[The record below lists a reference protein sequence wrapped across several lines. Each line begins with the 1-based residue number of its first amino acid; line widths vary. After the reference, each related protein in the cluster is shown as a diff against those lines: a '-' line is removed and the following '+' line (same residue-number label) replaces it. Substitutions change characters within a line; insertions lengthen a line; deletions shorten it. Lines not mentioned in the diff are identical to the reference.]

1 MNKRL
6 HLIME
11 KIYPNN
17 PNDQDL
23 TEQPTLSDIFTN
35 SPIAIELY
43 DFEGKLKEVNKAC
56 LDLFGIQNIEHV
68 RGFNLFEDPNLPEQ
82 AKTDIRSGK
91 SVKYEFEFDFEL
103 VKRKGL
109 YETTRNGSSFLEC
122 FLCPTL
128 NPENE
133 IKGYILYINEITK
146 RKKSEELLQI
156 NELNYRTIFNF
167 ISDAILIHEI
177 TDGKIID
184 VNEAML
190 KMYGYESKEEIL
202 GRNISDLSSGTKPY
216 HQKNA
221 LNYIHKAT
229 VEGKQNFEWLAK
241 KKDGSTFWIEMT
253 LQKTL
258 IGGEFRILAVGKD
271 ISEQKRIIRTLAESE
286 EKYRSLIQ
294 HSSDPIFSFN
304 PDETYR
310 FVNETFAQT
319 FGRKP
324 KDIIGKTPF
333 EIFTEAEA
341 NKRLTTVRQVFKTG
355 KKSEIEVK
363 VVTDS
368 GITKYFLTMA
378 DPIINNFGQVL
389 YVTCVSK
396 DITKR
401 KIAEEALKKS
411 EEKFRMVIESSLI
424 GIHFYELT
432 DGNRLIFKDA
442 NPAADKITG
451 YRNCLLFG
459 QTIEEAFPN
468 LIYNDLPNLFKKIAR
483 GEAEA
488 KEFEL
493 DYNDHRIACNVK
505 IQAFQ
510 TELNSIAVMFID
522 ISENKKVES
531 LLAHQAKQLQELNL
545 TKDKFLSIIAHDLKN
560 PFNAI
565 IGFTDLMLS
574 NFSQMDDETLVRGL
588 RTIESASNHAYKLLE
603 NLLLWSKNQS
613 GITEFKPEKVNLY
626 AQIIDSLSFIES
638 SAFNKDIKISVRV
651 KKSLEILADKNM
663 IDTILRNLISNAIK
677 FSYRGGKIK
686 IKAIEEFS
694 KVHVS
699 VVDEGIG
706 INQEKKDAIFTID
719 KKTQVLGTENEQGTG
734 LGLILCKDF
743 VSRHEGEIWFENNA
757 KSGTTFSF
765 SLPLMNEIS

>member
-1 MNKRL
+1 MSE
-6 HLIME
+6 HLS
-11 KIYPNN
+11 N
-17 PNDQDL
+17 
-23 TEQPTLSDIFTN
+23 SDIFTN

-43 DFEGKLKEVNKAC
+43 DNEGKLTKANQAC
-56 LDLFGIQNIEHV
+56 LNLFGINNIQQV
-68 RGFNLFEDPNLPEQ
+68 RGFNLFEDPNLPEE

-103 VKRKGL
+103 VKSIGL
-109 YETTRNGSSFLEC
+109 YETSRNGSSFLEC
-122 FLCPTL
+122 FINPTF
-128 NPENE
+128 NHVNE
-133 IKGYILYINEITK
+133 IKGYILYISEIIK
-146 RKKSEELLQI
+146 RKKSEELLKV

-167 ISDAILIHEI
+167 ITEAIFIHEI
-177 TDGKIID
+177 TDGKITE
-184 VNEAML
+184 VNQAML
-190 KMYGYESKEEIL
+190 NMYGYESKEEIL
-202 GRNISDLSSGTKPY
+202 NGNISDLSSNNKPY
-216 HQKNA
+216 DQETASH
-221 LNYIHKAT
+221 YIYKANT
-229 VEGKQNFEWLAK
+229 EGKQNFEWQAK
-241 KKDGSTFWIEMT
+241 RKDGSTFWIEMT
-253 LQKTL
+253 LQKTI
-258 IGGEFRILAVGKD
+258 IGGEFKILAVGRD
-271 ISEQKRIIRTLAESE
+271 ITEHKKIIRTLAESE
-286 EKYRSLIQ
+286 DKYRSLIQ
-294 HSSDPIFSFN
+294 YSSDPIFSFN

-310 FVNETFAQT
+310 FVNETFAHA
-319 FGRKP
+319 FGKKP
-324 KDIIGKTPF
+324 EDIIGKTPYQ
-333 EIFTEAEA
+333 IFTTDEA
-341 NKRLTTVRQVFKTG
+341 NKRLATVRQVFKTG
-355 KKSEIEVK
+355 RKSEIEVK
-363 VVTDS
+363 VITDS
-368 GITKYFLTMA
+368 GLTKYFLTMA
-378 DPIINNFGQVL
+378 DPIINNFGQVI

-411 EEKFRMVIESSLI
+411 EEKFRTVVKSSLI

-432 DGNRLIFKDA
+432 NRNQLIFKDA

-451 YRNCLLFG
+451 YQNSLLFG

-493 DYNDHRIACNVK
+493 DYMDERISCFVK

-510 TELNSIAVMFID
+510 TELNSVAVMFID

-531 LLAHQAKQLQELNL
+531 LLEKQATQLQELNL

-565 IGFTDLMLS
+565 IGFTDLMLN
-574 NFSQMDDETLVRGL
+574 NFSQMDDETIVRGL
-588 RTIESASNHAYKLLE
+588 KTIESASNHAYKLLE

-613 GITEFKPEKVNLY
+613 GITEFNPVRMNLY
-626 AQIIDSLSFIES
+626 TQISDSLSLVESAAINKNITIIVRIKKNIE
-638 SAFNKDIKISVRV
+638 IV
-651 KKSLEILADKNM
+651 ADKNM
-663 IDTILRNLISNAIK
+663 TDTILRNLISNAIK

-686 IKAIEEFS
+686 ISAVEEFS
-694 KVHVS
+694 KVNIS

-743 VSRHEGEIWFENNA
+743 VSRHEGEIWFENNT
-757 KSGTTFSF
+757 KKGTTFTF
-765 SLPLMNEIS
+765 SLPLVNEIS